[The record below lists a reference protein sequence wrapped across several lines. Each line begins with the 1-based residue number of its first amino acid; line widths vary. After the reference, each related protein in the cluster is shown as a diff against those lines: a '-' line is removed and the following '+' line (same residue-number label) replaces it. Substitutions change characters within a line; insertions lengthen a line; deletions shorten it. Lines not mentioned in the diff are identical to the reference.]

1 LKNYFSIYFLESTL
15 KKGRSLINSGL
26 LKNGYSNF
34 TLEILEYCEPSETI
48 SREQYYLDLL
58 KPEYNILLTA
68 GSPLGYK
75 HNDETKA
82 KMSASKIGNKNA
94 TGGKGRKRA
103 EGAGSADVPI
113 QVFDKETGM
122 ETIYPSMSAVS
133 KALGVPYGSI
143 RMYFSRNTINPYKN
157 RYFLQKFT

>member
-1 LKNYFSIYFLESTL
+1 LQYFNTNYIL
-15 KKGRSLINSGL
+15 KKTIIEKSNSIIYNSI

-94 TGGKGRKRA
+94 TGVKA
-103 EGAGSADVPI
+103 ENGQKE
-113 QVFDKETGM
+113 QV
-122 ETIYPSMSAVS
+122 V
-133 KALGVPYGSI
+133 L
-143 RMYFSRNTINPYKN
+143 MYQYK
-157 RYFLQKFT
+157 FLIKKQVWKQYILQ

>member
-1 LKNYFSIYFLESTL
+1 MKNYFSIYFLESTL
-15 KKGRSLINSGL
+15 KKGRSLINSAL

-94 TGGKGRKRA
+94 TGG
-103 EGAGSADVPI
+103 
-113 QVFDKETGM
+113 
-122 ETIYPSMSAVS
+122 
-133 KALGVPYGSI
+133 
-143 RMYFSRNTINPYKN
+143 
-157 RYFLQKFT
+157 

>member
-1 LKNYFSIYFLESTL
+1 MNHLKQYQ
-15 KKGRSLINSGL
+15 GCGA
-26 LKNGYSNF
+26 
-34 TLEILEYCEPSETI
+34 
-48 SREQYYLDLL
+48 EQYFLDLL

-103 EGAGSADVPI
+103 KGAASSP
-113 QVFDKETGM
+113 
-122 ETIYPSMSAVS
+122 P
-133 KALGVPYGSI
+133 P
-143 RMYFSRNTINPYKN
+143 
-157 RYFLQKFT
+157 